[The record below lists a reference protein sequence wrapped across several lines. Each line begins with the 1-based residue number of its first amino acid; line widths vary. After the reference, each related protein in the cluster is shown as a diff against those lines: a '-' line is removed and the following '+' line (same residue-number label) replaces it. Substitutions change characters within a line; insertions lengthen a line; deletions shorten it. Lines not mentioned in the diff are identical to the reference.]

1 MKVCC
6 ARCGKWVDRERTN
19 ILNGQTVCA
28 DDRVCYAKVHYVN
41 HKAVLLNK
49 LKGRWAI

>member
-1 MKVCC
+1 MKVQCS
-6 ARCGKWVDRERTN
+6 RCGKWIN
-19 ILNGQTVCA
+19 HYQLLNGQTVCA

-49 LKGRWAI
+49 LKGRWAL